1 MRRSVPITERVTRR
15 LVAQRPKP
23 GVERFGILRHH
34 LA

>member
-15 LVAQRPKP
+15 LVVQHPQAS
-23 GVERFGILRHH
+23 VERFGILRHH